1 MFLANLDAQFIFKRY
16 LLITHKISANFRD
29 FAGQSQK
36 LHGLINVLKARRPR
50 HSQKLHCL
58 INVFKDDKSF
68 TKTIGEAYNF
78 SKILNHLSAT
88 GSRMEQSIEAQ
99 NEYNRLDT
107 ALIFLTSHKLFFRT
121 EVEIVYLR
129 LKSIRIVIIAVGLK
143 CHRFYNQRV
152 DTVVT
157 FARSIEYDTFIKVR
171 FFLYVYI
178 VVV

>member
-1 MFLANLDAQFIFKRY
+1 MFFPEINLTKYLNAWFRVRHTVLLIILCWFGVFLANLDAQFIFKRY

-99 NEYNRLDT
+99 NKYSRQ
-107 ALIFLTSHKLFFRT
+107 LFTRKHQHAYAYFT
-121 EVEIVYLR
+121 
-129 LKSIRIVIIAVGLK
+129 
-143 CHRFYNQRV
+143 
-152 DTVVT
+152 
-157 FARSIEYDTFIKVR
+157 
-171 FFLYVYI
+171 
-178 VVV
+178 